1 MGFTNTTIMEN
12 TQPSFDTVI
21 ETLNWLRTQGF
32 THDFNLDYDT
42 IKYNN
47 GTGIMSPEEFHI
59 EWVFRFEGETDPGD
73 EEIIYGI
80 TSAALNIKGVL
91 LSAYGMYA
99 DPLSDRMIQK
109 LSVH

>member
-1 MGFTNTTIMEN
+1 MGFIITIMK

-21 ETLNWLRTQGF
+21 ETLNWLKAEGF
-32 THDFNLDYDT
+32 TEDFNLAYDCLKCAS
-42 IKYNN
+42 IADPL
-47 GTGIMSPEEFHI
+47 SPDDFYI

-73 EEIIYGI
+73 EEIVYGI
-80 TSAALNIKGVL
+80 TSSKYNIKGVL

-99 DPLSDRMIQK
+99 DPVSDEMIKK